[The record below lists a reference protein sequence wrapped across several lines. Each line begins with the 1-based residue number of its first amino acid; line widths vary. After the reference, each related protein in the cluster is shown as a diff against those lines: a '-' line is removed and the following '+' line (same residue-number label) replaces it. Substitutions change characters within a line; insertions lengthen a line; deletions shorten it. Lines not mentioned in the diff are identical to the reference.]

1 MIKPKV
7 LHIDIEISP
16 MIAAVWGIWQQNV
29 HLDNL
34 QGRSEVLCAA
44 MSWEDKDEVEFVS
57 VWGNGRKAMLK
68 KIHKR
73 LSEADIVVTYNGDKF
88 DLKILNMEFAS
99 VGLSPPAPFKS
110 VDLLKT
116 VKRRFRLPS
125 NKMDFVLKYFN
136 LGAKMEHYGPM
147 LWIDVVNKDPAARKI
162 MEEYNRK
169 DVTEMKK
176 LFKFL
181 LGWGIVGM
189 PNMSAFLREE
199 RCPECGS
206 NHYQHRGT
214 RLANML
220 RYKRY
225 QCNDCGHWFRSNKA
239 VDKDR
244 PALMVPI
251 R

>member
-1 MIKPKV
+1 
-7 LHIDIEISP
+7 
-16 MIAAVWGIWQQNV
+16 
-29 HLDNL
+29 
-34 QGRSEVLCAA
+34 
-44 MSWEDKDEVEFVS
+44 
-57 VWGNGRKAMLK
+57 
-68 KIHKR
+68 
-73 LSEADIVVTYNGDKF
+73 
-88 DLKILNMEFAS
+88 
-99 VGLSPPAPFKS
+99 
-110 VDLLKT
+110 
-116 VKRRFRLPS
+116 
-125 NKMDFVLKYFN
+125 
-136 LGAKMEHYGPM
+136 MEHYGPM

-189 PNMSAFLREE
+189 PNLSAFLREE